1 MDRDSWFFTRWV
13 PGLTITTCICNKI
26 TGQSENNKFL
36 KYNIKYWLQCFLEIK
51 SFFFRQC
58 SSAQI
63 FQLLFCQWNLKRKDI
78 SFLNGVISLVFL
90 PLYIICR
97 PTRFYFF
104 LYHVTLF
111 CKGPILYNWRG
122 RLIYLK
128 FCLASF
134 MFKCMRIT
142 FTVQLMQNKIRLKYD
157 GEVINTYWH
166 KGYLGGNWGKR
177 CAEQEAIKSLP
188 AQNGCSQSNCQA
200 PPTDWGPVY
209 HWKTLWWEI
218 SSCLFWSL

>member
-1 MDRDSWFFTRWV
+1 MVLSLWFSCPSTSFGIQQGFIFFCTM
-13 PGLTITTCICNKI
+13 
-26 TGQSENNKFL
+26 
-36 KYNIKYWLQCFLEIK
+36 WLY
-51 SFFFRQC
+51 
-58 SSAQI
+58 SA
-63 FQLLFCQWNLKRKDI
+63 
-78 SFLNGVISLVFL
+78 
-90 PLYIICR
+90 
-97 PTRFYFF
+97 
-104 LYHVTLF
+104 
-111 CKGPILYNWRG
+111 KGPFCITEEAGSY
-122 RLIYLK
+122 ILK